1 MATRDTK
8 ENYNAYMREFY
19 RNRARKKYGELNNK
33 FRLLSDEVIKYNNQM
48 LNQML
53 VDLGESINEAV
64 PPKYRFEV
72 PSDLLAFASETNKH
86 NFNIKYK

>member
-19 RNRARKKYGELNNK
+19 RKRAREKYDRLSNK
-33 FRLLSDEVIKYNNQM
+33 FRLLSDETIKQHNAE

-53 VDLGESINEAV
+53 ADLGEVINETL
-64 PPKYRFEV
+64 PPKYKFEV
-72 PSDLLAFASETNKH
+72 PSDLLAFAKQTNDYS
-86 NFNIKYK
+86 FNIK